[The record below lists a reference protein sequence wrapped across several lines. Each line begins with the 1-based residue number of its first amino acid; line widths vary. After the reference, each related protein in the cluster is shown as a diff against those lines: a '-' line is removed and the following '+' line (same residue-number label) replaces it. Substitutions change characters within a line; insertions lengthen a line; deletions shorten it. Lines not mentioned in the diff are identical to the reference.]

1 MVLRAKT
8 FRVGVGVVIVVLCR
22 LQHGSTSL
30 ETPSSRVQVE
40 LETLYVQVLVSCRRT
55 RRVLV
60 EVLGCRE
67 RLRSAEQH
75 VDQVAVE
82 QWLVMACVE
91 RESWTVFVVGSR
103 CERRRQVL

>member
-1 MVLRAKT
+1 MRAKT
-8 FRVGVGVVIVVLCR
+8 FRVEVGVVLVVLCR

-40 LETLYVQVLVSCRRT
+40 LETLCVQVLVSCRRS

-60 EVLGCRE
+60 EVLGCR
-67 RLRSAEQH
+67 QH
-75 VDQVAVE
+75 RRCARQVEVQVVVE
-82 QWLVMACVE
+82 LWLVMACVE
-91 RESWTVFVVGSR
+91 RASLIVFVVGSR

>member
-1 MVLRAKT
+1 MVLRVKT
-8 FRVGVGVVIVVLCR
+8 FRVEVGVILVVLCR
-22 LQHGSTSL
+22 LQHGPTSL

-60 EVLGCRE
+60 EVLGCQE

-75 VDQVAVE
+75 VDQVVVE
-82 QWLVMACVE
+82 RWLVMACVE
-91 RESWTVFVVGSR
+91 RASLIVYVVGSR
-103 CERRRQVL
+103 CGRRCQVL

>member
-1 MVLRAKT
+1 MRAKT
-8 FRVGVGVVIVVLCR
+8 FRGVVVKVHVFHDR
-22 LQHGSTSL
+22 WQHGSTSL

-40 LETLYVQVLVSCRRT
+40 LETLYVQVLVSYRRT

-75 VDQVAVE
+75 VDQVVVE

-91 RESWTVFVVGSR
+91 RASLIVFVVGSR